1 MWLEGPY
8 IYVFIKNTYIG
19 ALYCGNFYCLIIMLT
34 SATDD
39 GLKNQENDFNVVAL
53 VIDEK
58 LHKNRLSARWLVF
71 MCQNDDDNVIY
82 NKLIYLLR

>member
-1 MWLEGPY
+1 
-8 IYVFIKNTYIG
+8 
-19 ALYCGNFYCLIIMLT
+19 MLT
-34 SATDD
+34 TTDD
-39 GLKNQENDFNVVAL
+39 GLKNQENDFDVTL

>member
-1 MWLEGPY
+1 
-8 IYVFIKNTYIG
+8 
-19 ALYCGNFYCLIIMLT
+19 MLT
-34 SATDD
+34 TTDD
-39 GLKNQENDFNVVAL
+39 GLKNQENDFDVTL

-71 MCQNDDDNVIY
+71 ICQNDDDNVIY

>member
-1 MWLEGPY
+1 
-8 IYVFIKNTYIG
+8 
-19 ALYCGNFYCLIIMLT
+19 MLT
-34 SATDD
+34 TTDD
-39 GLKNQENDFNVVAL
+39 GLKNQENDFDVTL

-71 MCQNDDDNVIY
+71 ICQNDDDNVIF

>member
-34 SATDD
+34 TTDD
-39 GLKNQENDFNVVAL
+39 GLKNQENDFDVTL

-71 MCQNDDDNVIY
+71 ICQNDDDNVIY